1 MTGGDQLQQIEQI
14 LKQQSE
20 RLLRI
25 EKGLI
30 TEASPWLTIDE
41 AAAYLRISDRT
52 LRRAVR
58 DGAVRAYRVGGKRE
72 LRFQREDLDAFMQ
85 VA

>member
-1 MTGGDQLQQIEQI
+1 MAPSCQVIPSDYWA
-14 LKQQSE
+14 QSE
-20 RLLRI
+20 RIQRLEERLA
-25 EKGLI
+25 

-58 DGAVRAYRVGGKRE
+58 DRAVRAYRVGGKRE
-72 LRFQREDLDAFMQ
+72 LRFRQEDLDAFMQ